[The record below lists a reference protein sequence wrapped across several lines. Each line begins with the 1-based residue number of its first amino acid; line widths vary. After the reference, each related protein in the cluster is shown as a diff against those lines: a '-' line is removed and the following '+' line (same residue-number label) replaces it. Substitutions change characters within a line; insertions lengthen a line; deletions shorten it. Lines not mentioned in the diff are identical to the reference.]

1 MCKARGIITRCFVRR
16 REDVTGGLSQ
26 PLHSRVLFSF
36 LVMLKS
42 LSYINFPA
50 VTDRA
55 AHLHFKPGKHSRHH
69 RSMQLCMATTNR
81 VYMR

>member
-1 MCKARGIITRCFVRR
+1 MSQ
-16 REDVTGGLSQ
+16 EDC
-26 PLHSRVLFSF
+26 HSLRTLSF

-42 LSYINFPA
+42 LSYINLPA

-55 AHLHFKPGKHSRHH
+55 AHLHFKPGMHSRFH
-69 RSMQLCMATTNR
+69 RSVQLCMPATNW